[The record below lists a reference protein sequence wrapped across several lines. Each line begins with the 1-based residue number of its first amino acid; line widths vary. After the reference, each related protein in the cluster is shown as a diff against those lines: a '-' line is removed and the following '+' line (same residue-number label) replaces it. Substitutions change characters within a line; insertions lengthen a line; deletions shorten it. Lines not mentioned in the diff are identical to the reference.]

1 MKKRMYRAIEVKK
14 VQVERLADQVRGQRV
29 VVGIDVAKEVQYAS
43 FVLENKEVLL
53 VMKWNQLVASA
64 NAAALDLFKSLPASC
79 LEVALEPSGSYGDPL
94 RHQLKSL
101 GIEVFR
107 VSPKRCKDYSEVY
120 DGVPS
125 QHDGK
130 SAVLLSRLHLEGMS
144 EPWRGRSAEQ
154 RDLAVGVSELDLFD
168 DQFHRNMNRLEGRMA
183 RHWPDLSKHMSLDSA
198 TVLELLARFGSPQEV
213 ASAPGDS
220 AAMMRKRGG
229 HFLKESK
236 IGGVIKSAQ
245 SRRGVAM
252 TAGECAYVKALA
264 QECQRNRERVKVVSK
279 RLESQI
285 DTDPV
290 VANWSPM
297 MGKRTAI
304 VMAVKGG
311 DPYLATQAASYVK
324 SLGLNL
330 KERSSGRYKGQLRF
344 TKPGS
349 GVARRW
355 LYLLCLRL
363 VQRDPVVKAWYQ
375 KKVQRDGGLKMKAL
389 GAVMRKVASAM
400 WHVARGAAFDSSKL
414 FDVRRLGEAAV
425 AG

>member
-1 MKKRMYRAIEVKK
+1 MKKRMYRAIDVKK
-14 VQVERLADQVRGQRV
+14 VQVEKLADQVRSQRV

-43 FVLENKEVLL
+43 FVLEDKEVLL
-53 VMKWNQLVASA
+53 IMKWNQLVASS
-64 NAAALDLFKSLPASC
+64 NAAALDLLKSLPASR

-101 GIEVFR
+101 GIGVFR

-144 EPWRGRSAEQ
+144 DPWTERSVAQ
-154 RDLAVGVSELDLFD
+154 RDLAVGVNELDIFE
-168 DQFHRNMNRLEGRMA
+168 DQFHRNVNRLEGQMA
-183 RHWPDLSKHMSLDSA
+183 RYWPDLSTHISLGSA
-198 TVLELLARFGSPQEV
+198 TVLELLARFGGPEAV
-213 ASAPGDS
+213 ASSPVDS
-220 AAMMRKRGG
+220 AVLMRKCGG

-252 TAGECAYVKALA
+252 TSGECSYVKALA
-264 QECQRNRERVKVVSK
+264 QECQRNRKHVKTLSK
-279 RLESQI
+279 RLEGQVDS
-285 DTDPV
+285 DPV

-304 VMAVKGG
+304 VMSVKGG
-311 DPYLATQAASYVK
+311 DPYLAAQAASYVK

-330 KERSSGRYKGQLRF
+330 KERSSGRYKGQLRL
-344 TKPGS
+344 TKRGS

-355 LYLLCLRL
+355 LYMLCLRL
-363 VQRDPVVKAWYQ
+363 VQRDAVVKAWYR

-400 WHVARGAAFDSSKL
+400 WHVARGSAFDSSKL
-414 FDVRRLGEAAV
+414 FDVRRLGEAV
-425 AG
+425 G